1 MIITGEELLPDQSRM
16 LEQAKFIYYPL
27 GKAFGKQIQTIE
39 GQGRK
44 QAEALKVLKPE
55 KNQQDL
61 KSIEKIFPKE
71 MRTNGKELR

>member
-44 QAEALKVLKPE
+44 
-55 KNQQDL
+55 
-61 KSIEKIFPKE
+61 
-71 MRTNGKELR
+71 